1 MQSDG
6 MCRVFLLSLLSFS
19 FSALSLSLPRSSRL
33 FVRFCL
39 SLLRL
44 VLFCFV
50 CFVVFCGLLV
60 VSPPCR
66 LSSFL
71 CFPPLA
77 LCLCLQKVDQNDSRR
92 ISLVGIAN
100 FHNQVR
106 KCPFCGTVVSWFSRD
121 CFCLQ
126 SGWYARSCCYA

>member
-1 MQSDG
+1 VQSDG

-19 FSALSLSLPRSSRL
+19 FSALSLSLSLAPPASLSGSVCPC
-33 FVRFCL
+33 FVLCC
-39 SLLRL
+39 
-44 VLFCFV
+44 FCFV
-50 CFVVFCGLLV
+50 CFGSSL
-60 VSPPCR
+60 PPCR

-106 KCPFCGTVVSWFSRD
+106 KCPFCGTVVSWLSRD
-121 CFCLQ
+121 CFYLQ
-126 SGWYARSCCYA
+126 SGWYARSWCYA